1 MFESIPTYPDP
12 GRYWDMVATHK
23 ITVFYTA
30 PTAIRALMAYGD
42 AHVKKHDRS
51 SLRILGSVGEPINP
65 EAWRWYFEVVG
76 DSRCSVAD
84 TYWQTETGGHI
95 MTPLPGVTPVKPGSC
110 CLPFFGVA
118 PLIVDAQSGAV
129 QEGDGVDGVLCV
141 SSPWPGA
148 CRTVWGDHLRG
159 NQPLVWVVLTKLEN
173 SLARSNRR
181 RFG

>member
-1 MFESIPTYPDP
+1 M
-12 GRYWDMVATHK
+12 
-23 ITVFYTA
+23 
-30 PTAIRALMAYGD
+30 
-42 AHVKKHDRS
+42 KKHDRA

-110 CLPFFGVA
+110 CLPFLGVA
-118 PLIVDAQSGAV
+118 PLIVDAQSGAA
-129 QEGDGVDGVLCV
+129 QEGNGVDGVLCV

-148 CRTVWGDHLRG
+148 CRTVWGCLLYTSPSPRDGLLSRM
-159 NQPLVWVVLTKLEN
+159 P
-173 SLARSNRR
+173 SSA
-181 RFG
+181 

>member
-1 MFESIPTYPDP
+1 M
-12 GRYWDMVATHK
+12 
-23 ITVFYTA
+23 
-30 PTAIRALMAYGD
+30 
-42 AHVKKHDRS
+42 KKHDRS

-76 DSRCSVAD
+76 DSRCAVAD

-129 QEGDGVDGVLCV
+129 QEGNGVDGVLCV

-148 CRTVWGDHLRG
+148 CRTVWGDHQGSKR
-159 NQPLVWVVLTKLEN
+159 VRN
-173 SLARSNRR
+173 SQLQRLLSRSISA